1 MNEPGTDT
9 TVDAAPAVKRDVDDN
24 PYSRPHAAVAAP
36 AARRH
41 FWIAILP
48 VAAVAALTVP
58 LLIAGMSSVRGG
70 GAPEFIASPGFVG
83 SLLAAAVAA
92 AATVRI
98 LDLPRWGRYALAP
111 LLTAGLMLVLSF
123 LVDVLF

>member
-1 MNEPGTDT
+1 MDEPVAESIGESRP
-9 TVDAAPAVKRDVDDN
+9 VAPDADDN

-36 AARRH
+36 TRRRH
-41 FWIAILP
+41 FWIAVLP
-48 VAAVAALTVP
+48 VAVVAALVVP
-58 LLIAGMSSVRGG
+58 LLIAGVSSVRGG
-70 GAPEFIASPGFVG
+70 SAPAFLASPGFIG
-83 SLLAAAVAA
+83 SLLVAAVAA

-123 LVDVLF
+123 LLDTLF